1 LKGTVDDK
9 KMKVTN
15 KIDFFA
21 INSIVVFSALLVLMV
36 GFIIINPYVETLN
49 MINGL
54 EMGTNAIGKLI
65 SFLIDLNTL
74 PLWIIVIP
82 LVAGPIQVFI
92 GAKSEKLRDTVV
104 VNTTFIV
111 LLLIL
116 AMYPKVLQGTMVY
129 KLPELL
135 GMGLT
140 FKVDMLSL
148 IVALTTGILWVL
160 VTMYSHDY
168 MQVEN
173 HRNRFYLWMSVTFAG
188 ILGTVMAGDL
198 FTMYLFFEMMTF
210 SSYFLV
216 AHNQNKEA
224 IVAGRSYIYM
234 SIVGGLS
241 ILLGMF
247 LLYNHTSTL
256 AFGPLAYEIQGL
268 GVIKYLIAALF
279 IGGFG
284 VKAGILPLHVW
295 LPRAHPVAPTP
306 ASSLLSGIMIKIGAY
321 GILRVLVSYFMPS
334 FSDLAMHGKSLWEAS
349 QNIGAVVIWIG
360 IITMAVGVFMALQ
373 QGNMKRMLA
382 YHSVS
387 QMGYIIMGIG
397 VAAYLGTK
405 GAMGFSGGIYHMVN
419 HALFK
424 ALLFMVVGMVYL
436 RTKELDMYKL
446 GGLWRK
452 MPFTALLCLIA
463 ALGITGMPGFNGFAS
478 KSILHHAIIEAYEYG
493 HASFKYAEIIFTVVS
508 AGTVCSFIKLFGF
521 VFLGK
526 CPEEHKNIE
535 GENRNMALGMAGL
548 AILITAIGL
557 APNYMLDKFI
567 IPAARVFA
575 YDPAFIDKYI
585 VGIKFFALSEIM
597 GMVRT
602 YLMGIGIFIIG
613 VKLNLFHLHFPK
625 WMSFENV
632 IYKPI
637 YKVIVKG
644 SKRLSNS
651 YEAAIL
657 ENDIVLYLVVLAGM
671 LFLILR

>member
-1 LKGTVDDK
+1 MKGRKDESRALN
-9 KMKVTN
+9 KM
-15 KIDFFA
+15 DFFTL
-21 INSIVVFSALLVLMV
+21 NSIIVFSALLVLV
-36 GFIIINPYVETLN
+36 VRFIFMDPYVESLN
-49 MINGL
+49 I
-54 EMGTNAIGKLI
+54 T
-65 SFLIDLNTL
+65 NTL
-74 PLWIIVIP
+74 PLWIIIIP
-82 LVAGPIQVFI
+82 LVSAPIQVFI
-92 GAKSEKLRDTVV
+92 GKKSEKLRDVLG

-111 LLLIL
+111 FLSLLW
-116 AMYPKVLQGTMVY
+116 MYPKVIQGTMVY
-129 KLPELL
+129 ELEGLL
-135 GMGLT
+135 GLGLT

-148 IVALTTGILWVL
+148 IIALAAAILWVL

-173 HRNRFYLWMSVTFAG
+173 HRNRFYLWMSITFSG
-188 ILGTVMAGDL
+188 ILGTLMAGDL

-216 AHNQNKEA
+216 AHNQKPEA
-224 IVAGRSYIYM
+224 IIAGRSYIYM

-241 ILLGMF
+241 ILFGMF
-247 LLYNHTSTL
+247 LLYNHTGTL
-256 AFGPLAYEIQGL
+256 EFTPLIYEIQAL
-268 GVIKYLIAALF
+268 GSTKYLIASLL

-284 VKAGILPLHVW
+284 VKAGMIPLHVW
-295 LPRAHPVAPTP
+295 LPRAHPVAPSP

-321 GILRVLVSYFMPS
+321 GILRVLMSYFLPS
-334 FSDLAMHGKSLWEAS
+334 FADISSYGESLWETS
-349 QNIGAVVIWIG
+349 QNIGAVVIWMG

-373 QGNMKRMLA
+373 QANMKRMLA

-397 VAAYLGTK
+397 VAAYLGSK
-405 GAMGFSGGIYHMVN
+405 GAMGFSGAIYHMVN

-478 KSILHHAIIEAYEYG
+478 KSLLHHAIIEAYEYG
-493 HASFKYAEIIFTVVS
+493 HGSFRYAEILFTIVS
-508 AGTVCSFIKLFGF
+508 AGTVCSFIKLFHF

-526 CPEEHKNIE
+526 CPEEHKNIK
-535 GENRNMALGMAGL
+535 GESTTMALSMAGL
-548 AILITAIGL
+548 ALLILAIGL
-557 APNYMLDKFI
+557 VPNFMLDRFI
-567 IPAARVFA
+567 IPGARVFT
-575 YDPAFIDKYI
+575 YDPGFIDKYL
-585 VGIKFFALSEIM
+585 VPIKFFAFSEIL

-602 YLMGIGIFIIG
+602 YFIGIGIFILG

-625 WMSFENV
+625 WMSFENM

-637 YKVIVKG
+637 YKGIVQG
-644 SKRLSNS
+644 SKKLSKT
-651 YEAAIL
+651 YEAIIL
-657 ENDIVLYLVVLAGM
+657 ENDIVLYLVVLTGM
-671 LFLILR
+671 LFLILK

>member
-1 LKGTVDDK
+1 MKGTGHEK
-9 KMKVTN
+9 KVKVTN
-15 KIDFFA
+15 KIDFFTV
-21 INSIVVFSALLVLMV
+21 NSIVVFSALLVLIT
-36 GFIIINPYVETLN
+36 GFIIINESE
-49 MINGL
+49 I
-54 EMGTNAIGKLI
+54 GTNTIGKLI
-65 SFLIDLNTL
+65 SFLLSLNTL
-74 PLWIIVIP
+74 PLWIIILP
-82 LVAGPIQVFI
+82 LVAGPIQVLI
-92 GAKSEKLRDTVV
+92 GRKSEKLRDAVV
-104 VNTTFIV
+104 VNTNFII
-111 LLLIL
+111 LILIL

-135 GMGLT
+135 GLGLT
-140 FKVDMLSL
+140 FKVDMFSL
-148 IVALTTGILWVL
+148 IVALTAGLLWLL
-160 VTMYSHDY
+160 VTMYSHEY

-188 ILGTVMAGDL
+188 ILGALMAGDL

-216 AHNQNKEA
+216 AHNQRSEA

-234 SIVGGLS
+234 SIAGGLS
-241 ILLGMF
+241 ILLAMF
-247 LLYNHTSTL
+247 LLYNYTGTL
-256 AFGPLAYEIQGL
+256 AFGSLAYELQGL
-268 GVIKYLIAALF
+268 GNTKYLIATLF

-284 VKAGILPLHVW
+284 VKAGMLPLHVW

-321 GILRVLVSYFMPS
+321 GILRVLVSYFVPS
-334 FSDLAMHGKSLWEAS
+334 FSEIAMYGKSLWEAS
-349 QNIGAVVIWIG
+349 HNIGAVLIWIG

-373 QGNMKRMLA
+373 QANMKRMLA

-405 GAMGFSGGIYHMVN
+405 GAMGFSGAIYHMVN

-424 ALLFMVVGMVYL
+424 ALLFMVVGMVYI

-478 KSILHHAIIEAYEYG
+478 KSLLHHAIIEAYEYG
-493 HASFKYAEIIFTVVS
+493 HGSFKYAEILFTVVS

-521 VFLGK
+521 IFLGK
-526 CPEEHKNIE
+526 CPEDHKNIE
-535 GENRNMALGMAGL
+535 GENMTMALAMTGL

-567 IPAARVFA
+567 IPAARVFT
-575 YDPAFIDKYI
+575 YDPGFIDKYI
-585 VGIKFFALSEIM
+585 VAIKFFTFPEIM

-602 YLMGIGIFIIG
+602 YFIGIGIFILG

-637 YKVIVKG
+637 YKGIVEG
-644 SKRLSNS
+644 SKKLSNS
-651 YEAAIL
+651 YESPIL
-657 ENDIVLYLVVLAGM
+657 EKDIVLYLIVLTGM